1 VPDFV
6 NEANVF
12 VAPAVSEL
20 MTPGRIFSEEE
31 TMNRFIKA
39 VLSGLIALSLLDAR
53 AASAQ
58 GASVQSRTQAIVASF
73 NKSKHVTKEK
83 RGVRVEKYKEVRSA
97 PALKANVRDYAG
109 SYEADGM
116 GMSLDL
122 KVDANGNVTANGRE
136 QLDMDSPVWRTFTL
150 RNARIQGALLTATKV
165 YANGA
170 TEPFE
175 GVFINRTSFDS
186 PTDKGE
192 THFGLGVVR
201 TSRLVVNGMTVD
213 RVFYERKR

>member
-1 VPDFV
+1 MSRLVRV
-6 NEANVF
+6 
-12 VAPAVSEL
+12 
-20 MTPGRIFSEEE
+20 
-31 TMNRFIKA
+31 
-39 VLSGLIALSLLDAR
+39 VLSGLTAFSLVRGGDAV
-53 AASAQ
+53 AQ
-58 GASVQSRTQAIVASF
+58 GSSVQARTQAIVASF
-73 NKSKHVTKEK
+73 NKHKHVIKEK
-83 RGVRVEKYKEVRSA
+83 RGVRLEKYKDVRSVA
-97 PALKANVRDYAG
+97 AIRSNIRDYAG

-122 KVDANGNVTANGRE
+122 NVDLSGNVTANGYDRV
-136 QLDMDSPVWRTFTL
+136 DMDSPVWRRFTL

-175 GVFINRTSFDS
+175 GVFINRTSFES

-192 THFGLGVVR
+192 TRFGLGVVGN
-201 TSRLVVNGMTVD
+201 SRQVVNGVSIE